1 MSDELLIK
9 CGSPTLAGLKTGNMF
24 SYPYESREE
33 VRNDLRRLN
42 KILVPMGLRV
52 LPLRY
57 SDKTVLLYLY
67 RIEDLKKDL
76 FIRGFLITSKKFD
89 NTDEFPFYGNWLVEE
104 HKGFY
109 FMAHSLTGM
118 HIYEDADG
126 RMFFLLGHAYDPF
139 IMEIDENRILA
150 HIASAFGTEEYEDRI
165 AEITGVF
172 VFGSLVDGSLKYIV
186 DPSGMQSAYFP
197 PFKMFF
203 LMTALS
209 LIVQG
214 GVNVKGINYFEK
226 SRQEIGKTN
235 DGYRAQK
242 DESEEEKRVG
252 RAVYSSFDRMAD
264 KMADYQQNYPNL
276 FSLVLLLLSSGYLYF
291 FFRKSPHIPDLR
303 FSEFIVALVYV
314 TNIVSLFS
322 IVCDVLC
329 IGWGWQVPLMGMMW
343 IVPMCQLSGFS
354 WWKVSLILIV
364 GIVLAFMS
372 FFAIGLAFAVWML
385 K

>member
-1 MSDELLIK
+1 MKRMAEKWRAFRRWQQLPHTVAPMSEQWHK
-9 CGSPTLAGLKTGNMF
+9 CCTCATEFQGNYCPRCGQ
-24 SYPYESREE
+24 SAS
-33 VRNDLRRLN
+33 
-42 KILVPMGLRV
+42 IG
-52 LPLRY
+52 RY
-57 SDKTVLLYLY
+57 SFWK
-67 RIEDLKKDL
+67 
-76 FIRGFLITSKKFD
+76 
-89 NTDEFPFYGNWLVEE
+89 
-104 HKGFY
+104 
-109 FMAHSLTGM
+109 A
-118 HIYEDADG
+118 
-126 RMFFLLGHAYDPF
+126 FLLFLDVWGLG
-139 IMEIDENRILA
+139 NRGMFRTLRDLILRPGYM
-150 HIASAFGTEEYEDRI
+150 IRDY
-165 AEITGVF
+165 
-172 VFGSLVDGSLKYIV
+172 L
-186 DPSGMQSAYFP
+186 SGMQSAYFP

-214 GVNVKGINYFEK
+214 GVNVQGINYFEK

-252 RAVYSSFDRMAD
+252 RAVYSSFDRMAN

-322 IVCDVLC
+322 IVCDILC